1 MSAGLMYIDG
11 SIAYFCEEG
20 TSGDDWDDRFRSCNA
35 GPPCAW
41 AARVL
46 WWCPE
51 VQEPDD
57 RVSVAAINAG
67 AVAWL
72 SYWPSNTHLAAGV
85 PTEEFVDFIR
95 DCGGQAFVMEEE
107 Q

>member
-1 MSAGLMYIDG
+1 MYIEG

-20 TSGDDWDDRFRSCNA
+20 TRGDDWDDRYRYYNA
-35 GPPCAW
+35 GPPNRW
-41 AARVL
+41 VSRVI
-46 WWCPE
+46 WWLPE
-51 VQEPDD
+51 AELADD
-57 RVSVAAINAG
+57 ALSVAAINAG

-85 PTEEFVDFIR
+85 PTEEFVDFTR